1 MQGVRGFTRET
12 LSAVIVDIE
21 SRKWRLHYN
30 NQRHI
35 PPEHPRASTSDDVE
49 CFFSV
54 LRDMV
59 GRDFTHKE
67 VHNTCPVRKKCL
79 FKYYQKHVLVYVFLY
94 YRLCLD
100 GEKHARS

>member
-1 MQGVRGFTRET
+1 MRGFTRET
-12 LSAVIVDIE
+12 VSAVIVDIE

-30 NQRHI
+30 NQRQI

-67 VHNTCPVRKKCL
+67 VYVHMHMRK
-79 FKYYQKHVLVYVFLY
+79 LY
-94 YRLCLD
+94 YYYV
-100 GEKHARS
+100 HV